1 VYAANYTIFE
11 QAYIDIARRL
21 KLPGYEDPKA
31 DLCKLVARWLDEEV
45 NGTWLMVLDNADNA
59 NVIFPSFDS
68 GLLSDNSDESPIN
81 TPSNQKP
88 LIEFL
93 PTQLSD
99 KKRFLITT
107 RDRFV
112 GEQIFDNKHCV
123 EVLPMSPQEASLC
136 LRSKLKLSIGI
147 YDEVS
152 SETLLDVLAYIPL
165 AITQAAA
172 FMRRNRMTTQEYLE
186 ALDKD
191 RQNLTEFLSYELL
204 GDPRRQRG
212 TPNSVF
218 RTWRISFEYIMQTEP
233 ATAQLLSLAAMLS
246 PQQISAK
253 LLCQSVERDV
263 DFWTAK
269 GTLQGY
275 HLITNELDT
284 ENVTIHPLVQ
294 ASLQYWLEQ
303 KQQKAIYASKA
314 LKLLAEE
321 FPSGEY
327 ENKEICGVLFAH
339 AQVVLSYHC
348 NPEDQR
354 YRAALLHNLG
364 WFECTRGNYIAAYQT
379 TSEAYNIRQS
389 SNEPDTIATDSL
401 SLLARVLQSQGKY
414 EAAEKMNR
422 RALQGREKALG
433 VEHPHTLISVNN
445 LASVL
450 QDQGKY
456 EAAEKMNRR
465 ALQGREKALGVE
477 HPHTLISVNN
487 LASVLQ
493 DQGKYEAAEKMNRRV
508 LQGYEKALGVK
519 HPHTLISVNNL
530 ASVLQD
536 QGKYEAA
543 EKMNRRALQGREKA
557 LGVEHPDTLIS
568 VNDLALVLQHQSKY
582 EAAEKMNRRALQGHE
597 KALGVEHP
605 HTLTSVNNLA
615 SVLQDQGKYE
625 AAEKM
630 NRRALQGREKALGV
644 EHPDTLTSVSNL
656 ASVLRGQGKYE
667 AAKEIMQRLL

>member
-1 VYAANYTIFE
+1 MYAANYTIFE

>member
-1 VYAANYTIFE
+1 VYAAKYTNFE

-21 KLPGYEDPKA
+21 KLPGYEDSKA

-68 GLLSDNSDESPIN
+68 GLLSDNSDESPTN
-81 TPSNQKP
+81 TSSNQKP

-99 KKRFLITT
+99 KKRLLITT

-147 YDEVS
+147 HDEIS
-152 SETLLDVLAYIPL
+152 SEKLLDVLAYIPL

-172 FMRRNRMTTQEYLE
+172 FMRRNRMTTQDYLE

-191 RQNLTEFLSYELL
+191 RQNLTDFLSYELL

-212 TPNSVF
+212 TSNSVF

-246 PQQISAK
+246 PQEISAK
-253 LLCQSVERDV
+253 MLRQSVERDV

-275 HLITNELDT
+275 HLITNELET
-284 ENVTIHPLVQ
+284 ENFTIHPLVQ

-321 FPSGEY
+321 FPIGEY
-327 ENKEICGVLFAH
+327 GNKEICGVLFAH

-348 NPEDQR
+348 NLEDQR

-364 WFECTRGNYIAAYQT
+364 WFECTRGNYVAAYQAIF
-379 TSEAYNIRQS
+379 EAYNIRQS

-401 SLLARVLQSQGKY
+401 SLLAVVLRCQGKY
-414 EAAEKMNR
+414 EAAEEMNR

-433 VEHPHTLISVNN
+433 VEHPHTLTSVNN
-445 LASVL
+445 LALVL
-450 QDQGKY
+450 RVRGKY
-456 EAAEKMNRR
+456 EVAEEMNRR
-465 ALQGREKALGVE
+465 ALQGR
-477 HPHTLISVNN
+477 
-487 LASVLQ
+487 
-493 DQGKYEAAEKMNRRV
+493 
-508 LQGYEKALGVK
+508 
-519 HPHTLISVNNL
+519 
-530 ASVLQD
+530 
-536 QGKYEAA
+536 
-543 EKMNRRALQGREKA
+543 
-557 LGVEHPDTLIS
+557 
-568 VNDLALVLQHQSKY
+568 
-582 EAAEKMNRRALQGHE
+582 E

-615 SVLQDQGKYE
+615 SVLRDQGKYE

-630 NRRALQGREKALGV
+630 NRRALQGYEKALGVEHPNTLTSVNNLALVLQGQGKYEAAEKMNRRALQGYEKALGVEHPHTLTTVNNLALVLRVQGKYEAAEEMNRRALQGREKALGV
-644 EHPDTLTSVSNL
+644 EHSHTLISVDNL
-656 ASVLRGQGKYE
+656 ASVLRDQGKYE